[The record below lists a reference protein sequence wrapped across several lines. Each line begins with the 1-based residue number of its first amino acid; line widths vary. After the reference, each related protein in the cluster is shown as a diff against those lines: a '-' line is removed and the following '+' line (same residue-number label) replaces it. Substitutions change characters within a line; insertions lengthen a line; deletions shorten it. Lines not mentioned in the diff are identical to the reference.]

1 MKRMLSICLALL
13 LILTVIPVASMALS
27 QYGYVTG
34 GWLRL
39 RSSASFDSST
49 ISSYYTGTQVKIL
62 ASTGNWYQ
70 VQAPDGNTGYMYASY
85 ISFSGGGTGTAYIT
99 SANGYGVRMRSGPG
113 TGYGVIGVYS
123 VGTAVTVLQTGT
135 YWSKIT
141 IGSRTGYV
149 MNKFLS
155 TSGGGG
161 GTGYSATVWSANG
174 YGVRLRSGA
183 GTGYSVIGVYS
194 VGTVVTVL
202 SHGVTWDHVSVG
214 SRTGYMM
221 NSYLRT
227 TGLGTATGITLTPA
241 TANAA
246 QGSTLALT
254 STVSGTNLSSP
265 SYTLSITQNAS
276 MATLSGDNLLILGT
290 ATIGSVIQVTATT
303 VDNGTSGSKLTA
315 TCNITVTPST
325 GVVTSFSFDKTTATA
340 TVSSAGANIDVVPTI
355 LGTNLTSPYFTL
367 AVSSNASS
375 YVTATRNAS
384 TGNILISMS
393 STIPN
398 GTVFTVTGTSLN
410 TNSGGSVLTA
420 TITVTVSTT
429 GTLSGITITPA
440 STSINQGATT
450 TIGVRLTYS
459 NGSYVNNPS
468 SGTYSLSVTGGSTYG
483 SLAGNVLTGLSFAG
497 TTDQTVT
504 ITGAST
510 ENASLTSTCTVTV
523 KALRV
528 PSAPTLVTAK
538 AENAQVQLTWS
549 APTDNGGS
557 AIIGYKVYYSSTAT
571 MGSSPYTTISSPTTY
586 TATVGGLTNG
596 TLYYF
601 WVSAYNA
608 QGDSSA
614 SNSLSAT
621 PNVSVPDAP
630 TGLTV
635 SSSGD
640 GTVTVSWTAPAYD
653 GGAAIAEYNI
663 YYGGTSYTTSS
674 TTSKAITGLT
684 NGTTYSIYVKA
695 RNSQG
700 EGAASNT
707 VTATPAAV
715 PGAPTNVAATG
726 AVAVTWTAPA
736 NNGSTITGYTVKYST
751 DSGFGTFATQTST
764 TTSCNVTIT
773 TAGTWY
779 FKVYATN
786 AIGNSADSASAST
799 VVEQV
804 ATPTFDQMAGT
815 YNDSVS
821 VQLSCSTSGV
831 TIRYTLD
838 GTDPTSSS
846 TAYSTALSITTSTT
860 IKAKAFATGKLDSAV
875 ASAAYT
881 IKVGTVPSFT
891 PIAGSYTGTQSVTLS
906 ATSGDAIYYTI
917 DGSSP
922 TTGSTLYSGAVSVA
936 VTTTIKAIA
945 ARTGCASSDIASAI
959 YTITP

>member
-1 MKRMLSICLALL
+1 MKRMLSICLVLILL
-13 LILTVIPVASMALS
+13 LTAIPISSMALS

-39 RSSASFDSST
+39 RSAASFDSST

-62 ASTGNWYQ
+62 GSTGNWYQ
-70 VQAPDGNTGYMYASY
+70 VEAPDGNTGYMYASY
-85 ISFSGGGTGTAYIT
+85 ISFSGGSTGTAYVT
-99 SANGYGVRMRSGPG
+99 STNGYGVRMRSGPG
-113 TGYGVIGVYS
+113 TGYGVVGVYS
-123 VGTAVTVLQTGT
+123 VGTAVSVLQTGT
-135 YWSKIT
+135 YWSKIQ
-141 IGSRTGYV
+141 IGSRVGYM
-149 MNKFLS
+149 MNKYLS
-155 TSGGGG
+155 SGGGG

-202 SHGVTWDHVSVG
+202 SHGAIWDHISVG

-221 NSYLRT
+221 TSYLRT
-227 TGLGTATGITLTPA
+227 TGLGTATSITLSPA
-241 TANAA
+241 SANAA

-254 STVSGTNLSSP
+254 PTVAGTNLSSP
-265 SYTLSITQNAS
+265 SYTLAITQNAS
-276 MATLSGDNLLILGT
+276 MATLSGNNLLVLGT

-303 VDNGTSGSKLTA
+303 IDNGTSGSKLTA
-315 TCNITVTPST
+315 TCDVTVTPST

-340 TVSSAGANIDVVPTI
+340 TVSSSGANIDVVPTI

-375 YVTATRNAS
+375 YVTATRDAS
-384 TGNILISMS
+384 TGNILINMN

-410 TNSGGSVLTA
+410 TNSSGSVLTA
-420 TITVTVSTT
+420 TITITVSTT
-429 GTLSGITITPA
+429 GTLSGITITPTSA
-440 STSINQGATT
+440 SINQGATT

-468 SGTYSLSVTGGSTYG
+468 SGTYSLAITGGSTYG
-483 SLAGNVLTGLSFAG
+483 SLAGNVLTGLAFAG

-504 ITGAST
+504 IRGTST

-528 PSAPTLVTAK
+528 PSAPTLITAK
-538 AENAQVQLTWS
+538 AENAQVLLTWS

-557 AIIGYKVYYSSTAT
+557 AIIGYKVYYSTTST

-586 TATVGGLTNG
+586 AATVGGLTNG

-601 WVSAYNA
+601 WVVAYNA
-608 QGDSSA
+608 QGDSPA
-614 SNSLSAT
+614 SNNLSST

-630 TGLTV
+630 TSLTV
-635 SSSGD
+635 DSSGD

-663 YYGGTSYTTSS
+663 YYGGTTYTTSS

-684 NGTTYSIYVKA
+684 NGTTYTIYVKA

-700 EGAASNT
+700 ESVASNT

-715 PGAPTNVAATG
+715 PGAPTNVVATG
-726 AVAVTWTAPA
+726 AAAVTWTAPA

-764 TTSCNVTIT
+764 TTNCNVTIP

-786 AIGNSADSASAST
+786 AIGNGTDSASAST

-804 ATPTFDQMAGT
+804 ATPTFDQAAGT

-821 VQLSCSTSGV
+821 IQLACSTSGA

-846 TAYSTALSITTSTT
+846 TAYSTAISITTSTT
-860 IKAKAFATGKLDSAV
+860 LKAKAFATGKLDSAV

-881 IKVGTVPSFT
+881 IKVGTAPSFT
-891 PIAGSYTGTQSVTLS
+891 PAAGEYPSTQTIALS
-906 ATSGDAIYYTI
+906 AAAGNAIYYTT
-917 DGSSP
+917 DGTDP
-922 TTGSTLYSGAVSVA
+922 TTSSTLYTGAISIA
-936 VTTTIKAIA
+936 AMTIKAIA
-945 ARTGCASSDIASAI
+945 ARTGCVSSDITSAA
-959 YTITP
+959 YTVAP